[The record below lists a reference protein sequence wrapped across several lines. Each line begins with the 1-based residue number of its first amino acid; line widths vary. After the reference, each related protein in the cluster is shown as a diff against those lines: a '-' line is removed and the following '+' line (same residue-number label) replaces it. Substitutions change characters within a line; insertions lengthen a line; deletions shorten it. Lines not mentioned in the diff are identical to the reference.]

1 MGLWK
6 RVSRLACFI
15 KHKKREVANFTCVAI
30 RFRVGKKK
38 CYLWNGDSPPS
49 SPDNVLGS
57 KPSDIDKLYKQFY
70 RENAHTP
77 SDLGLQFRAP
87 SDLDYYPT
95 KQTPKVY
102 PKSPK
107 PAPKTYGA
115 HSSAL
120 LTSSIRSHNGSSSG
134 LSRPGSRHSSNNSGP
149 PPYSVTGVSSLAGG
163 ATPSVGGATPSVGGA
178 TPSVGG
184 LPPTLNSVLHSD
196 TMPYCGASSC
206 SGSQANIFASTPL
219 SFDVMSGR
227 NSQSSGR
234 YTPSPSCDLLD
245 SGTRKML
252 NTSTGDH
259 MFTSGSSIA
268 ERAISPPIQ
277 TPVTRGYASS
287 MPVLDT
293 ENIEPNKGCGG
304 YVDSNKL
311 AGARTASQISYNNS
325 RITNLSRQ
333 SLNKRPAKK
342 CSDNTSA
349 GSSTSSEPE
358 LQDIL
363 NILTG
368 SSNLAL
374 VNTAAG
380 ALQHLSYGSDLM
392 KNKIRDAGAIPIL
405 VHMLSLDD
413 LVCISSLG
421 VLRNLSFGK
430 NNHLNRIA
438 IQDAHGITLLVQLLN
453 TTESFEIQELVTG
466 VFWNLSSSDTLKI
479 PILKQALEPLVKN
492 IIIPLSGWKETQG
505 IPFDQIGYNPNI
517 SWTTVFRNA
526 TGCLKNLSSAGLE
539 GRTLLRLCHGLV
551 DSLLWTVR
559 SAQGKNDVDNKAV
572 ENAVCIL
579 RNLSY
584 RLEAEV
590 APEVKYGAGDDWR
603 SRGLG
608 GGQFRRKT
616 PEEGKKKKKGKG
628 REVNVTPLPDHTA
641 GVGLL
646 WQSGVVRVYLDLLL
660 ECSNPET
667 LEGAAGALQN
677 LTACSWEPAQAI
689 RETVRKEKG
698 LSVITSLLRL
708 PNDLV
713 VRATAFCLRNL
724 AIDHKNKE
732 LLGKHATLDLVK
744 RLPGG
749 DGMDGITDITIT
761 GVVSAVS
768 EIVADSQDN
777 ARIFRDYDGV
787 GRLMIIARSQDI
799 YNRQCVFTSNKILA
813 ALWEVKDIKRQLKS
827 MGWNI
832 SFYTRLQTLDRSND
846 GMAGMEYDETRN
858 QFRISGSD
866 KPALPD
872 HCVKSPD
879 PTFDSHTMGRNHGT
893 PDMLSPALTTITSS
907 PSNHVTSPNSH
918 VPSLHQYQMTSSQ
931 RHVSSSPAHS
941 AEYESP
947 LQNRSSTLGR
957 NNNSVL
963 PHKSYQQEP
972 PELPQRGHSTLPS
985 RNYQSNR
992 YTVADS
998 WV

>member
-1 MGLWK
+1 MSDQYLYNTLSS
-6 RVSRLACFI
+6 VHSHSPLPY
-15 KHKKREVANFTCVAI
+15 VPNI
-30 RFRVGKKK
+30 R
-38 CYLWNGDSPPS
+38 DSPPS
-49 SPDNVLGS
+49 SPDDVLSS

-70 RENAHTP
+70 QDNAQTP
-77 SDLGLQFRAP
+77 SEMGLQFRAP

-107 PAPKTYGA
+107 PAPKTYGNNT
-115 HSSAL
+115 SAL
-120 LTSSIRSHNGSSSG
+120 LTSSIRNLSQNGSSSG
-134 LSRPGSRHSSNNSGP
+134 ISSRSRPGSRHSSSNSGP
-149 PPYSVTGVSSLAGG
+149 QPPSYGSG
-163 ATPSVGGATPSVGGA
+163 
-178 TPSVGG
+178 VGG
-184 LPPTLNSVLHSD
+184 LPPHLGGLPPLDS
-196 TMPYCGASSC
+196 YCASSSC
-206 SGSQANIFASTPL
+206 GGSQANLFASTPL
-219 SFDVMSGR
+219 SFDAISGR

-234 YTPSPSCDLLD
+234 YTPSSHCDLVD
-245 SGTRKML
+245 SGSRKML
-252 NTSTGDH
+252 NTATEGRKQR
-259 MFTSGSSIA
+259 FGSGSSSGDG
-268 ERAISPPIQ
+268 ETAISPPIQ
-277 TPVTRGYASS
+277 TPTTRGYASS
-287 MPVLDT
+287 MPVLDS

-304 YVDSNKL
+304 FVDSNKL
-311 AGARTASQISYNNS
+311 AGARTASQISHNNS
-325 RITNLSRQ
+325 RTTNFSRH
-333 SLNKRPAKK
+333 SLNKRPSKK
-342 CSDNTSA
+342 YSDNNSA
-349 GSSTSSEPE
+349 GSTTSSEPE
-358 LQDIL
+358 LQDIIK
-363 NILTG
+363 ILTG
-368 SSNLAL
+368 SSNLSL

-380 ALQHLSYGSDLM
+380 ALQHLSYGDDHM
-392 KNKIRDAGAIPIL
+392 KNKIREAGAIPIL

-430 NNHLNRIA
+430 SNHLNRIA

-466 VFWNLSSSDTLKI
+466 VFWNLSSSDTLKL
-479 PILKQALEPLVKN
+479 PILKQALESLVKN
-492 IIIPLSGWKETQG
+492 IIIPLSGWQETKG
-505 IPFDQIGYNPNI
+505 IPFDQNGYNANI

-559 SAQGKNDVDNKAV
+559 CAQGKNDVDNKAV

-590 APEVKYGAGDDWR
+590 APEVKYGAGEDWR

-608 GGQFRRKT
+608 GGQFRRRT
-616 PEEGKKKKKGKG
+616 PEEGKKKKKGKT
-628 REVNVTPLPDHTA
+628 RDVSVTPLPDHTS

-646 WQSGVVRVYLDLLL
+646 WQTGVVRVYLDLLL

-724 AIDHKNKE
+724 AIDLKNKE
-732 LLGKHATLDLVK
+732 LLGRHATLDLVK

-749 DGMDGITDITIT
+749 DGMDGITDMTIT
-761 GVVSAVS
+761 GVVSAVA
-768 EIVADSQDN
+768 EIVAESPDN

-787 GRLMIIARSQDI
+787 GRLMIIARSQDM

-813 ALWEVKDIKRQLKS
+813 ALWEVKEIKRQLKS

-832 SFYTRLQTLDRSND
+832 SFYTRLQTLDRSD
-846 GMAGMEYDETRN
+846 GMEYDETRN
-858 QFRISGSD
+858 QFRISCSE
-866 KPALPD
+866 KFAPPELL
-872 HCVKSPD
+872 KSPD
-879 PTFDSHTMGRNHGT
+879 PTFDSHTMGRHHGT
-893 PDMLSPALTTITSS
+893 PDMMSPLTNVTSS

-918 VPSLHQYQMTSSQ
+918 VTSQHHYQMSSSQ
-931 RHVSSSPAHS
+931 QHVVPSPQSGDYESPGNHVSSPH
-941 AEYESP
+941 
-947 LQNRSSTLGR
+947 QNRSSTLGR
-957 NNNSVL
+957 NGNSSVL
-963 PHKSYQQEP
+963 PHMSYQEP
-972 PELPQRGHSTLPS
+972 PELPQRGHSTLPN